1 MGVNGRAKGDAQ
13 DAFSLD
19 TLLEA
24 ITDPS
29 SSTSTNTDR
38 LAKSLGIDH
47 LPSKEEAIK
56 QLQEQA
62 LAPVKDLSGELWRWQ
77 TYVYVFKMI
86 SWR

>member
-1 MGVNGRAKGDAQ
+1 MGVNGHANGDAQ

-56 QLQEQA
+56 QLQEQV
-62 LAPVKDLSGELWRWQ
+62 LAPVKDLSWELWRWQ
-77 TYVYVFKMI
+77 TYVYVSKVT
-86 SWR
+86 SWS

>member
-1 MGVNGRAKGDAQ
+1 MGANGHANGDAR

-29 SSTSTNTDR
+29 SSTSSNTDR

-56 QLQEQA
+56 QLQEQV
-62 LAPVKDLSGELWRWQ
+62 LAPVKDLGGELWRWQ
-77 TYVYVFKMI
+77 TYVYVFKMV